1 MASSKKNPQQTVL
14 LVQNRK
20 QVLVV
25 WWVLHAGEK
34 YEKSLISHYTTFDSN
49 LAGLANMYQEGSMLT
64 FEGEKIMGAHNIV
77 ASRKPICTK

>member
-1 MASSKKNPQQTVL
+1 MAGSKKNPQQTVL

-34 YEKSLISHYTTFDSN
+34 YEKTLVSHYYTTFDSN

-77 ASRKPICTK
+77 ASRKPICI